1 MKKTILILCVLLAIT
16 SQLCANNTV
25 TKNYNF
31 GNIRSIE
38 ASSIFAIEV
47 TQGNAKGVRIE
58 CDEVFAEH
66 LDIRYSDGELKLSL
80 TPNARIE
87 RNRKEKDQI
96 GIKVYL
102 QMQTIEELDLSGA
115 SSLKATGV
123 FTTNE
128 LEIDLSGAT
137 SATGLNISGKELSV
151 DCSGA
156 STLELEGEFS
166 KEIEADISGASN
178 VKLKVDGNILDAEVS
193 GAATLTVN
201 GAHNNTSIACSGASK
216 VKMDGNSK
224 YLKSTTTGASEFDGK
239 DYAAT
244 NGYAEVS
251 GASKAKVKCL
261 KELKVNV
268 SKSSKLTYYLNPT
281 IINLNPDKTNILKAD
296 KNGNEVPM
304 DEIEPAL
311 FQGKP
316 SKVFSIWLLS
326 QLRDKWRDNKSFEGK
341 AIIQF
346 VVGADGIVRDF
357 KLIKSTGNVKFD
369 QLIEETVY
377 SSPQWKPMIIS
388 GTAVDKT
395 FLLPIT
401 FKGSPQNNNNKTPQG
416 RTNTPY
422 QRNGWG
428 WKNY

>member
-1 MKKTILILCVLLAIT
+1 MKRLALILSALLIMT
-16 SQLCANNTV
+16 SSLCANNTV

-31 GNIRSIE
+31 GNIKSIE

-58 CDEVFAEH
+58 CDDIYEKH
-66 LDIRYSDGELKLSL
+66 LDIRCSQGELKLSL

-87 RNRKEKDQI
+87 RNRNEKDQI

-137 SATGLNISGKELSV
+137 SVSGLNISGDELSI

-216 VKMDGNSK
+216 VKMDGHSK
-224 YLKSTTTGASEFDGK
+224 YLKSITTGASEFDGK

-251 GASKAKVKCL
+251 GASKAKVKCI

-268 SKSSKLTYYLNPT
+268 SKSSTLTYYMNPN
-281 IINLNPDKTNILKAD
+281 IINLNPEKSNIIKSDKDGK
-296 KNGNEVPM
+296 
-304 DEIEPAL
+304 EISLDAIEIPL
-311 FQGKP
+311 FQGQPAKR
-316 SKVFSIWLLS
+316 FAEWLLF
-326 QLRDKWRDNKSFEGK
+326 QLQDKWQKNTSFNGK
-341 AIIQF
+341 VLLSFI
-346 VVGADGIVRDF
+346 VGEDGSVKNAKLVR
-357 KLIKSTGNVKFD
+357 STGHPELDKMILQIVN
-369 QLIEETVY
+369 
-377 SSPQWKPMIIS
+377 SSPKWTPKKLNGVP
-388 GTAVDKT
+388 VDHS
-395 FLLPIT
+395 FILPIT
-401 FKGSPQNNNNKTPQG
+401 LNGQNTLKKYNDSGHGEYHSNK
-416 RTNTPY
+416 R
-422 QRNGWG
+422 RGWN
-428 WKNY
+428 W

>member
-1 MKKTILILCVLLAIT
+1 
-16 SQLCANNTV
+16 
-25 TKNYNF
+25 
-31 GNIRSIE
+31 
-38 ASSIFAIEV
+38 
-47 TQGNAKGVRIE
+47 
-58 CDEVFAEH
+58 
-66 LDIRYSDGELKLSL
+66 
-80 TPNARIE
+80 
-87 RNRKEKDQI
+87 
-96 GIKVYL
+96 
-102 QMQTIEELDLSGA
+102 
-115 SSLKATGV
+115 
-123 FTTNE
+123 
-128 LEIDLSGAT
+128 
-137 SATGLNISGKELSV
+137 
-151 DCSGA
+151 
-156 STLELEGEFS
+156 
-166 KEIEADISGASN
+166 
-178 VKLKVDGNILDAEVS
+178 
-193 GAATLTVN
+193 
-201 GAHNNTSIACSGASK
+201 
-216 VKMDGNSK
+216 
-224 YLKSTTTGASEFDGK
+224 
-239 DYAAT
+239 
-244 NGYAEVS
+244 
-251 GASKAKVKCL
+251 
-261 KELKVNV
+261 
-268 SKSSKLTYYLNPT
+268 
-281 IINLNPDKTNILKAD
+281 
-296 KNGNEVPM
+296 M